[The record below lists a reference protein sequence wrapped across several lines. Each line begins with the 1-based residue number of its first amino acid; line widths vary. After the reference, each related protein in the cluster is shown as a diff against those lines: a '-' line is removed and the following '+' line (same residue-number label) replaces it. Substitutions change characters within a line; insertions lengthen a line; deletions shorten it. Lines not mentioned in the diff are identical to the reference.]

1 MSMEKM
7 SQAHKSQGSQM
18 NLKMIPVSER
28 IAQELSRGNESQ
40 GLELVSLKD
49 IDDQMMFSFG
59 IA

>member
-7 SQAHKSQGSQM
+7 SQANKSQGSQM